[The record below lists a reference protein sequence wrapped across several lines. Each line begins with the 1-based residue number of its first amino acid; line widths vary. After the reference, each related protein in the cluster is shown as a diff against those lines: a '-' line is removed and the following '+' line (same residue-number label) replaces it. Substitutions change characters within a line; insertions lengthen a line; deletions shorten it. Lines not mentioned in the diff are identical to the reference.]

1 MNGCVVRIGPHHLHG
16 GGARSWVDIGPHP
29 SVEGRDKD
37 AGDSGRG
44 GDDSGGGWVEVRTMI
59 NIVDL
64 RSAASG
70 KHPIGWETRAALV
83 PLPNVVVVDGREGI
97 DIARS

>member
-1 MNGCVVRIGPHHLHG
+1 MLATVV
-16 GGARSWVDIGPHP
+16 V
-29 SVEGRDKD
+29 VVMTV
-37 AGDSGRG
+37 
-44 GDDSGGGWVEVRTMI
+44 VEVGCE
-59 NIVDL
+59 NDDL